1 MSELKFTKMAGAGN
15 DFVVFDNR
23 DGQAPEERTAFV
35 RRVCARRLGVGAD
48 GALFVERSDTADFKM
63 RYYNA
68 DGGEA
73 EMCGNGG
80 RCISRYAYLYGIAGE
95 KMVFETIAG
104 RYRAEIVGEH
114 VRLEMIPPKDVRLQ
128 FEINVDGKEL
138 TVNFIHTGVPHVV
151 LFANRI
157 DDIDV
162 RELGRKIREHE
173 KFAPAGTNANFVQVV
188 DPGRIKIRTYE
199 RGVEDETLA
208 CGTGTVAAS
217 LAGALLNRLRSP
229 VEAVTKS
236 GLILTVHFDLQG
248 SALKG
253 SSPEG
258 QQFTEVFL
266 EGNAEVIF
274 EGTLAQDWIEQGYVK
289 RET

>member
-1 MSELKFTKMAGAGN
+1 MSSLKFTKMSGAGN

-23 DGQAPEERTAFV
+23 DGGIPEERAELV

-48 GALFVERSDTADFKM
+48 GALFVEQSEATDFRM

-80 RCISRYAYLYGIAGE
+80 RCISRYAYLNKIAGE
-95 KMVFETIAG
+95 KMIFETLAG
-104 RYRAEIVGEH
+104 HYRAEIMGKL
-114 VRLEMIPPKDVRLQ
+114 VRLEMVPPKDIRLQ
-128 FEINVDGKEL
+128 FEIGMDGNEL

-151 LFANRI
+151 VFADRI

-162 RELGRKIREHE
+162 LELGRRIREHE
-173 KFAPAGTNANFVQVV
+173 KFAPAGANANFVQVV
-188 DPGRIKIRTYE
+188 DPGRIRIRTYE
-199 RGVEDETLA
+199 RGVEEETLA
-208 CGTGTVAAS
+208 CGTGTVAAA
-217 LAGALLNRLRSP
+217 LVGALLNRLRSP
-229 VEAVTKS
+229 VEAITRS
-236 GLILTVHFDLQG
+236 GLILTVHFDI
-248 SALKG
+248 KG
-253 SSPEG
+253 KKC
-258 QQFTEVFL
+258 TNVFL

-274 EGTLAQDWIEQGYVK
+274 EGTVTQDWMEQTNVK

>member
-1 MSELKFTKMAGAGN
+1 MSELKFTKMSGAGN

-23 DGQAPEERTAFV
+23 DGRIPEERAAFV
-35 RRVCARRLGVGAD
+35 RRTCARRLGVGAD
-48 GALFVERSDTADFKM
+48 GVLLVERSEPADFKM

-80 RCISRYAYLYGIAGE
+80 RCISRYAYLHGIAGE
-95 KMVFETIAG
+95 KMTFETIAG
-104 RYRAEIVGEH
+104 RYRAEMVGEH
-114 VRLEMIPPKDVRLQ
+114 VRLEMIPPKDIRLQ
-128 FEINVDGKEL
+128 FDINVDGNEL

-188 DPGRIKIRTYE
+188 DPGHIRIRTYE

-208 CGTGTVAAS
+208 CGTGTVAAV
-217 LAGALLNRLRSP
+217 LVGALLKRLRSP
-229 VEAVTKS
+229 VEAVAQS
-236 GLILTVHFDLQG
+236 GLILTVHFDLQEQ
-248 SALKG
+248 K
-253 SSPEG
+253 
-258 QQFTEVFL
+258 FVEVFL

-274 EGTLAQDWIEQGYVK
+274 EGTLVQDWIP
-289 RET
+289 